1 MNELLHES
9 SGSSFRAGY
18 VAIVG
23 RPNVGKSTL
32 LNQLIGQKISIVS
45 SKPQTT
51 RQAVR
56 GVRTDDD
63 VQFCFVDTPGW
74 QGNKKTLLNRTM
86 DQAVTDAFAGVDVVV
101 FVIDPKWLEKPDDAM
116 LLRLPKQLPVILV
129 INKIDQLK
137 DKSCL
142 LPAMQTL
149 SHAFSFAEIVPISAE
164 KGTQVDT
171 LVAAMAKYLPLSD
184 PIFDPDDL
192 TDHSERFFA
201 AEFIREKVF
210 RLLGDEVP
218 YSCGVV
224 IDQFKHE
231 KGVRKIAATVLVDKP
246 GQKAILIGK
255 QGQKMKRIASEARQ
269 EMEKLFDGR
278 VFLEIWVKVK
288 PGWLDDKRTLNDL
301 SR

>member
-1 MNELLHES
+1 MNELLHEP

-63 VQFCFVDTPGW
+63 AQFCFVDTPGW
-74 QGNKKTLLNRTM
+74 QGNKKTLLNRAM
-86 DQAVTDAFAGVDVVV
+86 DQAVTDAYSGVDVIV
-101 FVIDPKWLEKPDDAM
+101 FVIDPKWLEKPDEAM

-142 LPAMQTL
+142 LPAIQTL
-149 SHAFSFAEIVPISAE
+149 SQAFSFAEIVPISAE

-171 LVAAMAKYLPLSD
+171 LVAAMAKYLPISE
-184 PIFDPDDL
+184 PIFELDEL

-224 IDQFKHE
+224 IDHFKHE